1 MNYLH
6 CSKHA
11 FPPKMQVYSLNLN
24 MKRLICIVA
33 VCALL
38 ASFIQR
44 PVRWVAIGDSI
55 TYLNDHLDE
64 PGGRLRMGYMTRVSE
79 LMPSVQYVNQGH
91 NGWTSLGIGKAIETL
106 GIPSAD
112 VYTVF
117 LGTNDWWHGSPIG
130 TWGDY
135 LHGTGDTT
143 IYGAFRII
151 VDKLRSL
158 NASAKIILITPMP
171 RADFVYINDSH
182 NNAYGSYKDK
192 NGQSL
197 EQVAE
202 AILTIARQERLSVI
216 DLYHDKRFDIPNLVR
231 FKRLKDPST
240 GQYRDFT
247 YPFYTFIPFNPSDE
261 YPYPPEAADMTYDG
275 LHPGDRGDSVIA
287 GEVVKVL
294 QRDLLER
301 R

>member
-1 MNYLH
+1 MR
-6 CSKHA
+6 
-11 FPPKMQVYSLNLN
+11 
-24 MKRLICIVA
+24 RLICIVA
-33 VCALL
+33 FSALFT
-38 ASFIQR
+38 SFIQR
-44 PVRWVAIGDSI
+44 PIRWVAIGDSI

-64 PGGRLRMGYMTRVSE
+64 TGGRLRKGYMTRVSE

-91 NGWTSLGIGKAIETL
+91 NGWTSLDIAKAIETL

-130 TWGDY
+130 TWADY

-143 IYGAFRII
+143 VFGAFRII

-158 NASAKIILITPMP
+158 NPNAKIALITPMP

-192 NGQSL
+192 DGQSL
-197 EQVAE
+197 AQVAE
-202 AILTIARQERLSVI
+202 AILAIGRREHLSAI
-216 DLYHDKRFDIPNLVR
+216 DLYHDKRFAIPNLVH

-240 GQYRDFT
+240 GRYKDFT
-247 YPFYTFIPFNPSDE
+247 YPSFTRISFNPADE
-261 YPYPPEAADMTYDG
+261 YPYPPEAMDMTYDG
-275 LHPGDRGDSVIA
+275 LHPGDKGDSVIA
-287 GEVVKVL
+287 EEVVKVFK
-294 QRDLLER
+294 
-301 R
+301 